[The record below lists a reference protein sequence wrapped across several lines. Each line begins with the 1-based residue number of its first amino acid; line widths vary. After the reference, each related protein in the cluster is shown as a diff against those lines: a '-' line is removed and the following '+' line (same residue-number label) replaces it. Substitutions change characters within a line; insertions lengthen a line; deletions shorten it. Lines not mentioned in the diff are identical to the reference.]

1 MEGKG
6 GNNVGISHDE
16 TKVHFNFYNH
26 NKNSSTK
33 VNQCRNKYFEV
44 DFVFFASII
53 IQSVQNGRIPK
64 LLRPRF

>member
-33 VNQCRNKYFEV
+33 VYQCRNKYFEV
-44 DFVFFASII
+44 DFVFS
-53 IQSVQNGRIPK
+53 P
-64 LLRPRF
+64 P